1 MNNFWSPVSAT
12 VTILLPTVINYT
24 YTALIKVSV
33 LSILCFFFVFSNQV
47 LLQPRSISQPE
58 DTLHLHLH
66 SSIMNHFLPLFHSA
80 IFLRKTLKCS
90 ASDKSLLK
98 SSARKFIDLRVKLNL
113 EHLPVICVTKLH
125 NPRWAF
131 RVVQDTERER
141 AQVRQKHH

>member
-1 MNNFWSPVSAT
+1 MEPSFCNGHNSAANSDK
-12 VTILLPTVINYT
+12 LYLYRLNQSFCP
-24 YTALIKVSV
+24 LHFV
-33 LSILCFFFVFSNQV
+33 LFFVFSNQV

-80 IFLRKTLKCS
+80 IFLRKTLKRS